1 MGSINEEQENE
12 SSNVKSKSGKEPTA
26 KAHKAPFGGL
36 KKLIDR
42 EKDKDKDK
50 DKDKE
55 KEKDKEK
62 DKEKNVIKSG
72 FNETKE
78 NVKKLM
84 SKDRQHS
91 RPSLPPNT
99 ETVENHHNNN
109 GDLKHPSPSPLVHTK
124 RPSEIIMEGGIEL
137 TSPNEKSI
145 SDVLSL
151 SKIDGAVSNG
161 SHGIISPF
169 EALNNDDSDSDDA
182 IVDHPHQ
189 QLSSSS
195 SASVN
200 ILMDSNSNNK
210 MMGKVQVSQ
219 V

>member
-1 MGSINEEQENE
+1 M
-12 SSNVKSKSGKEPTA
+12 
-26 KAHKAPFGGL
+26 
-36 KKLIDR
+36 IDR

-50 DKDKE
+50 DKEKDKE
-55 KEKDKEK
+55 KEK
-62 DKEKNVIKSG
+62 NIIKSG

-91 RPSLPPNT
+91 KASLPTNVEP
-99 ETVENHHNNN
+99 VENLNNINNN
-109 GDLKHPSPSPLVHTK
+109 SNINGDVKHSSSSPLVLTK
-124 RPSEIIMEGGIEL
+124 RPSDFIADGGIEL
-137 TSPNEKSI
+137 TGLIEKSLP
-145 SDVLSL
+145 DVLSV
-151 SKIDGAVSNG
+151 SKTDGAVSNG
-161 SHGIISPF
+161 SHGNMIVSPF
-169 EALNNDDSDSDDA
+169 ESLNDDSDSDDA

-200 ILMDSNSNNK
+200 ILIDSNSNK
-210 MMGKVQVSQ
+210 MMGNVQVSQ